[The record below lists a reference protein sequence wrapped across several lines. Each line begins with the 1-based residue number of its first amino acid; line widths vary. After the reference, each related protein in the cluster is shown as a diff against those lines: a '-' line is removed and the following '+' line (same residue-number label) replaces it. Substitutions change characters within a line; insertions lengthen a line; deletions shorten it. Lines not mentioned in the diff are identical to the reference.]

1 MVNETTLPLTNEK
14 AFQERLSILQMCSFF
29 TFGGGIQRHIT
40 DLGGSLMAHGHK
52 VIKAGAPGELGETAD
67 GSVFVPLQLDRVS
80 DHSANGK
87 LNPALR
93 MYWLVRSALT
103 LRRALKAHKVD
114 VIHAHETAPL
124 LTARLASLG
133 MGIPIVMTYHGSS
146 PDRLNAVARACRQQA
161 DLAICPSETVMQSLL
176 ERQVDP
182 GKARVMLLGV
192 RPNPPAD
199 PAAAAALRR
208 ELLGEDGTHLVLSLS
223 RLDHQKGLDAMI
235 EVARRVRR
243 DLPGLRIVVGGEG
256 VLRGQVEAWA
266 EQADVSDIIRF
277 PGVISDVAT
286 YLAASDLYML
296 TSRWEALPISIVEA
310 FRAGLPVIATDCGG
324 VRELVDG
331 DVGRLCAVDDLD
343 ALSQALRDLCSD
355 RAEYDRLSAN
365 ATARGAEDRF
375 SPAHVHSGFEKLYR
389 QLAGRG

>member
-1 MVNETTLPLTNEK
+1 MVSEASPPLISRDTQP
-14 AFQERLSILQMCSFF
+14 AGLCILQTCSFF
-29 TFGGGIQRHIT
+29 SFGGGIQRHIN
-40 DLGGSLMAHGHK
+40 DLSTSLTAHGHR
-52 VIKAGAPGELGETAD
+52 VIKAGAPGKTSAPED
-67 GSVFVPLQLDRVS
+67 GSLFLPLQFDRVS
-80 DHSANGK
+80 DHTANGQ
-87 LNPALR
+87 LDLVTR
-93 MYWLVRSALT
+93 LYWLARSART
-103 LRRALKAHKVD
+103 LRKALKAHEVD
-114 VIHAHETAPL
+114 IIHAHETAPL

-146 PDRLNAVARACRQQA
+146 PGRLDSVARACRKQA
-161 DLAICPSETVMQSLL
+161 DLTICPSETVMQSLL
-176 ERQVDP
+176 ERQVGQD
-182 GKARVMLLGV
+182 KARVMLLGV

-199 PAAAAALRR
+199 PSAAAALRR
-208 ELLGEDGTHLVLSLS
+208 DLLGEDGTHLVLSLS

-235 EVARRVRR
+235 EVARRVRQ

-266 EQADVSDIIRF
+266 EEAGVSDIIRF

-324 VRELVDG
+324 VRELVDS

-343 ALSQALRDLCSD
+343 ALSQALRDLCTD
-355 RAEYDRLSAN
+355 RTEYDRLSAN

-389 QLAGRG
+389 QLAGQG

>member
-1 MVNETTLPLTNEK
+1 MVSEVHPTLANTDTQTTGLC
-14 AFQERLSILQMCSFF
+14 ILQTCSFF
-29 TFGGGIQRHIT
+29 SFGGGIQRHIN
-40 DLGGSLMAHGHK
+40 DLSTSLIAQGHK
-52 VIKAGAPGELGETAD
+52 VIKAGTLGTPSD
-67 GSVFVPLQLDRVS
+67 MDDSTIFVPLRYDRVS
-80 DHSANGK
+80 DHAADGK
-87 LNPALR
+87 LAPTIRL
-93 MYWLVRSALT
+93 YWLARSALT
-103 LRRALKAHKVD
+103 LRRALKAHKVN

-182 GKARVMLLGV
+182 DKARVMLLGV

-199 PAAAAALRR
+199 PAAAEALRR

-266 EQADVSDIIRF
+266 EKAGVSDIIRF

-286 YLAASDLYML
+286 YLAASDIYML

-324 VRELVDG
+324 VRELVG
-331 DVGRLCAVDDLD
+331 NDVGRLCAVDDLD
-343 ALSQALRDLCSD
+343 ALSQALRDLCTD
-355 RAEYDRLSAN
+355 RAEYDWLSTN

-375 SPAHVHSGFEKLYR
+375 SPTHVHSGFEKLYR
-389 QLAGRG
+389 QLAGQG